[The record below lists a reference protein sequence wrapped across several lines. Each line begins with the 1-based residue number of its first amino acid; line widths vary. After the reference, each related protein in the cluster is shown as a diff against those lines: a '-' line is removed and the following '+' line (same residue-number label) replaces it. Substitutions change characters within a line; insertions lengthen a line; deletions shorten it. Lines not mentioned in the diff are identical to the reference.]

1 MQAETVLDS
10 TAPTLFTM
18 ICSLAGVDDAAT
30 LCFSLYSR
38 PDAVSKFAFITIHV
52 LFYFVFTEAH
62 SNSCKRGEGGE
73 EYVPYIDTCQVN
85 IEAGIA
91 TLPFFVPATTENM
104 QALLLG
110 VRPTRILCRADC
122 ID

>member
-10 TAPTLFTM
+10 TVPTLFTM

-30 LCFSLYSR
+30 LCFSLYSQ

-52 LFYFVFTEAH
+52 LFYFAFTEAH
-62 SNSCKRGEGGE
+62 SNSCKKGEGGE
-73 EYVPYIDTCQVN
+73 EYVPYIDTCQLN

-91 TLPFFVPATTENM
+91 TLPFFVPATTANM

-110 VRPTRILCRADC
+110 VRPTRILADC